1 MYTSFESK
9 LAAVCELCS
18 LVGTYVKYLGVR
30 VALFAILGKEIG
42 QKRECK
48 IMRCLIYRPRTL
60 KICPLFGPVAN

>member
-48 IMRCLIYRPRTL
+48 IMR
-60 KICPLFGPVAN
+60 